1 MDPKNA
7 NRTELGPVSESMR
20 IFCFVSYKDGDLF
33 QARRQ
38 NKTID
43 QDGEDSDSAAYKQ
56 DCHSAETSRSG

>member
-56 DCHSAETSRSG
+56 DCHSAETSGSG